1 LPASTNRT
9 HFPGKTTPLIASM
22 NPNNHPL
29 AQLRSTLGSLSDR
42 IPGQVY
48 LWLAIPILGAASA
61 ITRKITEIGA
71 QSFVGGRNPVSFCNV
86 LFVGNLCALAVL
98 LILYRQHW
106 NRATLSQFSRREWA
120 GLVIIAAL
128 SGALVPGLVFQAL
141 SQTQVANVVLV
152 SRLGPPL
159 TVALSV
165 WLLQERVNRWQ
176 VMGEILAFLGV
187 VLTVWLQPAAAPQQA
202 MGGGQIGLGELLVVL
217 AAIASAIAAIL
228 SKKWLARVPLGVYST
243 VRTGLGTVIFFCI
256 ALTLYGHDHFAD
268 ALSPFLWKWML
279 LYGVIIVVVGQSF
292 WVAGLRTTS
301 VAAASIVSSFNPI
314 VGIFAAYLIL
324 GEVPTQAQYIGGGVI
339 LCGLFLS
346 QVGLRWQMARQT
358 AGPITSVPAEQSIG
372 VKLGFKGV

>member
-1 LPASTNRT
+1 
-9 HFPGKTTPLIASM
+9 M

-48 LWLAIPILGAASA
+48 LWLAIPILGASSA

-86 LFVGNLCALAVL
+86 LFVGNLCALGVL
-98 LILYRQHW
+98 LILYRQQW
-106 NRATLSQFSRREWA
+106 NRTTLSQFSRREWV

-176 VMGEILAFLGV
+176 VIGEILAFLGV
-187 VLTVWLQPAAAPQQA
+187 TLTVLLQPATQQA
-202 MGGGQIGLGELLVVL
+202 TGSGQVGTGELLVVL
-217 AAIASAIAAIL
+217 ATIASAIAAIL

-301 VAAASIVSSFNPI
+301 VATASIVSSFNPI

-339 LCGLFLS
+339 LSGLFLS
-346 QVGLRWQMARQT
+346 QVGLRRQMARQ
-358 AGPITSVPAEQSIG
+358 AAVSITSVPVEQSIG

>member
-1 LPASTNRT
+1 LLASTNRANL
-9 HFPGKTTPLIASM
+9 PGKTTSLIASM

-48 LWLAIPILGAASA
+48 LWLAIPILGASSA

-86 LFVGNLCALAVL
+86 LFVGNLCALGVL
-98 LILYRQHW
+98 LILYRQQW
-106 NRATLSQFSRREWA
+106 NRTTLSQFSRREWV

-176 VMGEILAFLGV
+176 VIGEILAFLGV
-187 VLTVWLQPAAAPQQA
+187 TLTVLLQPATQQA
-202 MGGGQIGLGELLVVL
+202 TGSGQVGTGELLVVL
-217 AAIASAIAAIL
+217 ATIASAIAAIL

-301 VAAASIVSSFNPI
+301 VATASIVSSFNPI

-339 LCGLFLS
+339 LSGLFLS
-346 QVGLRWQMARQT
+346 QVGLRRQMARQ
-358 AGPITSVPAEQSIG
+358 AAVSITSVPVEQSIG